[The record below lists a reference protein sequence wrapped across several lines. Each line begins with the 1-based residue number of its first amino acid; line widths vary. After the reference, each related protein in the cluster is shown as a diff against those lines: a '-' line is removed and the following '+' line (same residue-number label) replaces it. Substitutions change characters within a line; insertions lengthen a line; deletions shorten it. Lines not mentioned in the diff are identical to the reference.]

1 MTKFKFEQ
9 IYILSIKIIHVC
21 VYVFH
26 SEENTTYEICKLIL
40 PRLHTHNYVLFSLYI
55 DYKIRKY
62 FFLSTIAKAK
72 VATYKF
78 AINFTYK

>member
-1 MTKFKFEQ
+1 MC
-9 IYILSIKIIHVC
+9 IC
-21 VYVFH
+21 VFY
-26 SEENTTYEICKLIL
+26 SEKNTIYEIHKLIL
-40 PRLHTHNYVLFSLYI
+40 PRLYTHDYVLFSLYI
-55 DYKIRKY
+55 DYKIREH